1 MKQAVGAGAGASGGD
16 RRPRDKSDS
25 VGDDAGGDA
34 GGGGGIDDLCGGFAA
49 MMCGGDTRGYG
60 SKREALE
67 KAFDKYDENKD
78 GYLTQGELTTWL
90 NAVFDMSYRKDTGL
104 RARIGTDPLSLARAT
119 AEVRRGATRVEVW
132 RRGAALKAKR
142 VAVGAARPTSGAWA
156 KRRVCE
162 AARVCEVSRSDPL
175 CPSHV
180 NTVHVFASSCVF
192 VCFHVCSSSCVCLSY
207 VCVCVCVFVVC
218 LQDAFETSLLSLA
231 GEIDKPELYRWMMRD
246 QSSPDP
252 QKGSKAS
259 GGGGGGDGRGRG
271 RGRDRSRSRSR
282 SRSREDRE
290 RDHRHSTFGAPAATG
305 GGLSFDSAP
314 AASQYDRGNG

>member
-1 MKQAVGAGAGASGGD
+1 MEESACCTHPSITADYAPDCPAFCDNCGHCGTCPGTCPTAAAWARRYASVRVDAGMKQAVGAGAGASGGD

-25 VGDDAGGDA
+25 VGGDT

-156 KRRVCE
+156 KRHVCEAARVRRGACAKRRVCE
-162 AARVCEVSRSDPL
+162 AARVRSGACARSFKIRP
-175 CPSHV
+175 
-180 NTVHVFASSCVF
+180 TVPFTC
-192 VCFHVCSSSCVCLSY
+192 
-207 VCVCVCVFVVC
+207 
-218 LQDAFETSLLSLA
+218 
-231 GEIDKPELYRWMMRD
+231 
-246 QSSPDP
+246 
-252 QKGSKAS
+252 
-259 GGGGGGDGRGRG
+259 
-271 RGRDRSRSRSR
+271 
-282 SRSREDRE
+282 
-290 RDHRHSTFGAPAATG
+290 
-305 GGLSFDSAP
+305 
-314 AASQYDRGNG
+314 

>member
-1 MKQAVGAGAGASGGD
+1 MEESACCTHPSIAADYAPDCPAFCDNCGHCGTCPGACPTAAAWARRYASVRVDAGMKQAVGAGAGASGGD
-16 RRPRDKSDS
+16 RRPLDKSDS
-25 VGDDAGGDA
+25 VGDDA

-142 VAVGAARPTSGAWA
+142 VAVGAARRTSGAWA

-162 AARVCEVSRSDPL
+162 AARVRSGACAKRRVCAKFQDPTHCALHMLILCMSSRL
-175 CPSHV
+175 R
-180 NTVHVFASSCVF
+180 
-192 VCFHVCSSSCVCLSY
+192 VCLY
-207 VCVCVCVFVVC
+207 VSMCVRLRVSVCHMCVCVCLRCV
-218 LQDAFETSLLSLA
+218 
-231 GEIDKPELYRWMMRD
+231 
-246 QSSPDP
+246 SS
-252 QKGSKAS
+252 
-259 GGGGGGDGRGRG
+259 GR
-271 RGRDRSRSRSR
+271 
-282 SRSREDRE
+282 
-290 RDHRHSTFGAPAATG
+290 
-305 GGLSFDSAP
+305 L
-314 AASQYDRGNG
+314 